1 MFETAK
7 KVGQFCGG
15 FIQGFFKGAIE
26 GAIKGWKEENAIAK
40 KGSGTT
46 AEERPSNND
55 VAKKTKGKP
64 LE

>member
-26 GAIKGWKEENAIAK
+26 GWKEENAIAK

-46 AEERPSNND
+46 AEEKASNNG
-55 VAKKTKGKP
+55 VAKKAKGKP